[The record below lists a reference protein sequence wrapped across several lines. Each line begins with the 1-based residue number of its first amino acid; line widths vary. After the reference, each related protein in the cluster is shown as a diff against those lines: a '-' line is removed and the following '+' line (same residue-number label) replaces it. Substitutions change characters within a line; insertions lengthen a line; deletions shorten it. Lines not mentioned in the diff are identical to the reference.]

1 MVSAEVKLGWDSQ
14 RSSFTSLAS
23 GFLFGT
29 YVPGATSL
37 PRVELLQP
45 VTSQV
50 FIQQNPNLDSV
61 GVRLRN
67 VRGHPEIAAKASMKM
82 KGLGLSAGKP
92 ARSRVAVSSTVSR
105 QSKRAQPNCHGTT
118 SWRRSGGGGD
128 ALRDQGCPS
137 LPALLLLATH
147 PSGAIP
153 HLRGAAE
160 AEAAPRRC
168 PPASCPAA
176 PLRLPRQGTWQQ
188 KEATAVSTLVVA
200 FISPLPPHPCLGNAA
215 PILRCFHSSLQ

>member
-1 MVSAEVKLGWDSQ
+1 MFSAEVKLGWDSQ

-67 VRGHPEIAAKASMKM
+67 VRGHLEIAAKASMKM

-92 ARSRVAVSSTVSR
+92 ARFRVAVSSTMSR
-105 QSKRAQPNCHGTT
+105 QSKRAEPACHGTT
-118 SWRRSGGGGD
+118 SWRHSGGGD

-137 LPALLLLATH
+137 PPALLLLSTH

-176 PLRLPRQGTWQQ
+176 PLRLPRQGTRQQ